1 MFKAVKRD
9 EPLEAKGVDMEELE
23 EILPNEAEEPVKRKR
38 RRRKRQAGY
47 ARPKKHY
54 PEPTN
59 DQIKDL
65 SERQE
70 KLMKKV
76 YHTGGVAP
84 GRDKVHRCVPQHHPD
99 AGLTCRMVGKW
110 LSNQE
115 TNQLHR
121 YFKKQTGVAPVLSRA
136 PNKAWVAGLFD
147 PPGEKSA

>member
-9 EPLEAKGVDMEELE
+9 EPLEAKGVDMQGLE
-23 EILPNEAEEPVKRKR
+23 EILPNEAAEPVKRKR

-70 KLMKKV
+70 KLMKKI
-76 YHTGGVAP
+76 YHTGCVAQ
-84 GRDKVHRCVPQHHPD
+84 G
-99 AGLTCRMVGKW
+99 
-110 LSNQE
+110 
-115 TNQLHR
+115 
-121 YFKKQTGVAPVLSRA
+121 APVRA
-136 PNKAWVAGLFD
+136 PAPPRCRVDAPDGRQVAVEPGDQPAPPLLQEADRCRPGAEPSAQQGVVADLPD

>member
-1 MFKAVKRD
+1 MVSPTNRAKKKQLSNKRVIRKLFKAVKRD
-9 EPLEAKGVDMEELE
+9 EPLEAKGVDMQGLE
-23 EILPNEAEEPVKRKR
+23 EILPNEAAEPVKRKR

-70 KLMKKV
+70 KLMKKI

-84 GRDKVHRCVPQHHPD
+84 GPPVRVAINGQHEALTQVVTAVPCSQVADKVRFIF
-99 AGLTCRMVGKW
+99 R
-110 LSNQE
+110 
-115 TNQLHR
+115 
-121 YFKKQTGVAPVLSRA
+121 
-136 PNKAWVAGLFD
+136 
-147 PPGEKSA
+147 